1 MAGDK
6 SGINLKGVKMSMNPF
21 CEIAIEEAVRLKE
34 AKKVSEIVAISIGP
48 KQSLDQIR
56 QAMALGAD
64 SGIHIETDERI
75 DKDVQPLFVS
85 KILKHFV
92 DKDGYDLVIMGKQ
105 SIDDDYSQTGQ
116 MLAGMLDWPQATF
129 ASKVDADVENKT
141 IDVEREIDGGMQ
153 VLRVSLPC

>member
-1 MAGDK
+1 VSVAGDK

-21 CEIAIEEAVRLKE
+21 CEIAVEEAVRMKE
-34 AKKVSEIVAISIGP
+34 SKKVSEIVAISIGP

-75 DKDVQPLFVS
+75 DKDIQPLFVS

-92 DKDGYDLVIMGKQ
+92 EKNGYD
-105 SIDDDYSQTGQ
+105 
-116 MLAGMLDWPQATF
+116 
-129 ASKVDADVENKT
+129 
-141 IDVEREIDGGMQ
+141 
-153 VLRVSLPC
+153 